1 VKLILVRH
9 GETYW
14 NQQRRV
20 QGGGSDVEL
29 NEVGWKQA
37 AKLVSF
43 LKTENMDAV
52 ISSPLKRALVIAQII
67 ADQHQLPLEIHDGL
81 KEIDVG
87 ELEGLS
93 LPSLS
98 ITFSQL
104 LMQWWRGG
112 SERLPGGESFVE
124 LQKRCWGAVEPL
136 LPKYENGTVV
146 IISHYFVTL
155 AIIFKA
161 LDLPLEYLAKFRV
174 DLGGVSILEFEDYGA
189 RLLQFNDTSYL
200 SLLTG

>member
-1 VKLILVRH
+1 LKLILVRH
-9 GETYW
+9 AETYW
-14 NQQRRV
+14 NEQRRV

-29 NEVGWKQA
+29 NEAGLKQA
-37 AKLVSF
+37 TKLVSF
-43 LKTENMDAV
+43 LKNENIDAV
-52 ISSPLKRALVIAQII
+52 VSSPLKRALVTAQII
-67 ADQHQLPLEIHDGL
+67 ASQHQLPVEIHDGL
-81 KEIDVG
+81 KEINVG
-87 ELEGLS
+87 ELEGLALS
-93 LPSLS
+93 SLS

-104 LMQWWRGG
+104 LMQWWQGG

-124 LQKRCWGAVEPL
+124 LQERCWGAVEPL
-136 LPKYENGTVV
+136 LAKYETGTVV

-189 RLLQFNDTSYL
+189 RLLKFNDTSYL